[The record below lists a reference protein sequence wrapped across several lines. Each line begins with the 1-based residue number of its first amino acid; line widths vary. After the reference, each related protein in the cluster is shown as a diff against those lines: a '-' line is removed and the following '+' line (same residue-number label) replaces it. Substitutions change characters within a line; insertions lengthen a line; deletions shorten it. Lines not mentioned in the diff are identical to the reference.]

1 MTWLL
6 MALAFLLGL
15 MVGVIVLTI
24 YLLRSVVD
32 EL

>member
-15 MVGVIVLTI
+15 MVGVIVLTL